1 MIRDEDEE
9 GKRNA
14 TESVRK
20 TVMDRNNLLLQGEGI

>member
-9 GKRNA
+9 GKRYA

-20 TVMDRNNLLLQGEGI
+20 TVMDRNNLLEGEEI